1 VEKELVMAALGFA
14 PSVSKNIFWED
25 ITKKRP
31 MNNHYPKSLRELASD
46 NNNGNNSSLPFG
58 RTVLMSA
65 IWTMCSSSSYKK
77 IFL

>member
-1 VEKELVMAALGFA
+1 
-14 PSVSKNIFWED
+14 
-25 ITKKRP
+25 

-65 IWTMCSSSSYKK
+65 IAIRLMCFSSFYKKLSYKLL
-77 IFL
+77 FLL